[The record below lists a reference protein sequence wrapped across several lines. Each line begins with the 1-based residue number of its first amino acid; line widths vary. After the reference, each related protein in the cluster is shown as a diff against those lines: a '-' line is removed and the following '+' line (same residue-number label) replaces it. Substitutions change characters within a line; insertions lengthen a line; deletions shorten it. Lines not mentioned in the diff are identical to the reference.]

1 MSTNDQRMYDS
12 IVGAVKSL
20 VPNYGIDNE
29 AKALEFIVAGD
40 PFNVLIDIKFL
51 EESGCYMFFSE
62 LGFTVPEANRMA
74 YAGEICRI
82 NFDQLAIGSF
92 DFNIEDGT
100 TCYRL
105 GQIYEDSLISEDTIK
120 TTIRLVYD
128 TVCKFN
134 ERLFNASRSDNTVDN
149 ISINALVNDA
159 KESDNDFSDT
169 AIEADTFAEDET
181 VATD

>member
-12 IVGAVKSL
+12 IVSAVKSL

-62 LGFTVPEANRMA
+62 LGFTVPEANRLA
-74 YAGEICRI
+74 YASEICRI

-92 DFNIEDGT
+92 DFNMDDGT

-120 TTIRLVYD
+120 TTFRLVYD

-134 ERLFNASRSDNTVDN
+134 ERLFNASRSDNTVN
-149 ISINALVNDA
+149 
-159 KESDNDFSDT
+159 DNDTDNTTVDDTVTVSLTPDNTASDT
-169 AIEADTFAEDET
+169 EGE
-181 VATD
+181 VLSTD